1 MNLIKYII
9 LGILQ
14 GITEPLPVSSSG
26 HIFLFKSLFNTNLF
40 NDLNLEI
47 FLNFA
52 SFIAILIIFRKDVID
67 LIKGFFTFIMDKGK
81 KCKEEFKY
89 CMLIVVGTI
98 PVGILGLIVKD
109 PLEELL
115 SSNVFLVGF
124 GFLITAIALL
134 LVMKSNGKKEDKDI
148 TYRDAL
154 LIGICQAIA
163 LVPGISR
170 SGMTLVGCLLCGLS
184 RKSSLKYTF
193 MLYFPVSVV
202 TMLIGIKDLIETGFA
217 ISLLGHYFI
226 GMIFAFIFTYLAYK
240 WLTNLVQ
247 KGKLWKFSIYLFAI
261 AAFTIIYFIF

>member
-1 MNLIKYII
+1 MDLIKYII

-14 GITEPLPVSSSG
+14 GITEPLPISSSG
-26 HIFLFKSLFNTNLF
+26 HIFLFKSLFKTNLF

-52 SFIAILIIFRKDVID
+52 SFIAILIIFRKDVIS
-67 LIKGFFTFIMDKGK
+67 LIKGFFTFIISKGK
-81 KCKEEFKY
+81 ECTSEFKY

-115 SSNVFLVGF
+115 SKNVFFVGI
-124 GFLITAIALL
+124 GFLVTAIALL
-134 LVMKSNGKKEDKDI
+134 MVMKTKGNKEDDDI
-148 TYRDAL
+148 TYRDAII
-154 LIGICQAIA
+154 IGVCQAIA

-193 MLYFPVSVV
+193 MLYFPVSIV
-202 TMLIGIKDLIETGFA
+202 TMILGVKDLVEGGIVV
-217 ISLLGHYFI
+217 SLLGYYFI
-226 GMIFAFIFTYLAYK
+226 GMIFAFVFTYIAYK
-240 WLTNLVQ
+240 WLTNIVQ
-247 KGKLWKFSIYLFAI
+247 NGKLWKFSIYLFII
-261 AAFTIIYFIF
+261 ALFTIVYFI